1 MKDKP
6 KTRLTLGVLD
16 GNEMIKLLPYLESD
30 DNKYDIN
37 ASKTDPADHK
47 LLRYKVTIAGI
58 GEVTPFDAIPR
69 EHNFKG
75 VVLEF
80 QYPKTELADIQ
91 AVYRSIGKDAVK

>member
-1 MKDKP
+1 M
-6 KTRLTLGVLD
+6 T
-16 GNEMIKLLPYLESD
+16 YLESD

-69 EHNFKG
+69 KHNYKG

-80 QYPKTELADIQ
+80 RNEKTELEDIQ
-91 AVYRSIGKDAVK
+91 TVYRIIGKGAAK